1 MCLKPSDSDIGN
13 KSPRDAMRSV
23 IHMCFEKS
31 YE

>member
-1 MCLKPSDSDIGN
+1 MCLRPSDSDIEN
-13 KSPRDAMRSV
+13 ESPCDAVSSV